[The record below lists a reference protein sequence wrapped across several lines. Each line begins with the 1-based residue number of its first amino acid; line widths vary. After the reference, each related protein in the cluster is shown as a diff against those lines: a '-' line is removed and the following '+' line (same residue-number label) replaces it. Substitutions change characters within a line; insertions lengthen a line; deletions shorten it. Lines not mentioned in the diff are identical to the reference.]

1 MGVLRITG
9 MNVTIDTS
17 EYVSDLKQL
26 IDDGHE
32 VVITV
37 TGWSMEPFLRNRRDR
52 VSLKMPSD
60 TLKVGDIVLYQR
72 KTGQFVLHR
81 IYKIKSDGY
90 YMMGDNQINMEGPI
104 APDDIAAIVT
114 EVERNKRWV
123 SVKMLFWKISSGLWC
138 MLYPAR
144 KIAYWARKA
153 ARG

>member
-1 MGVLRITG
+1 M
-9 MNVTIDTS
+9 TINTS
-17 EYVSDLKQL
+17 EYVSALKQL

-32 VVITV
+32 VVIPV

-52 VSLKMPSD
+52 VSLKIPSD
-60 TLKVGDIVLYQR
+60 PLKVGDIVLYQR

-81 IYKIKSDGY
+81 IYKIKSDGC
-90 YMMGDNQINMEGPI
+90 YMMGDNQMDMEGPI

-123 SVKMLFWKISSGLWC
+123 SVKTFFWKIASGLWR

-153 ARG
+153 VRG